1 MPAIQTNQSHTL
13 RAVIELRQRIL
24 SGELSGGT
32 RLLEVAMAEELQI
45 SRTPIREAMSR
56 LAEEGL
62 LERSKGGGFLVRSFA
77 LADIVDTIELRGILE
92 GTAARFAAERG
103 VSDQDL
109 SQISRVVDQL
119 DLCVGGDIQ
128 DIDLSLYSEL
138 NQKFHGQLAALS
150 GSSVLVR
157 EIDRMAQFPFAS
169 PSAFSTNH
177 RHVADFRRS
186 LPPAQEQHRALVD
199 AIRHREGTRAESIA
213 REHTRAAR
221 RNVELM
227 FGADIGQQT
236 GLPSLILLAD

>member
-1 MPAIQTNQSHTL
+1 MPANTATQSHTL

-24 SGELSGGT
+24 SGELAGGT
-32 RLLEVAMAEELQI
+32 RLLEVAMAEELEI
-45 SRTPIREAMSR
+45 SRTPVREAMSR

-103 VSDQDL
+103 VGEAALDQ
-109 SQISRVVDQL
+109 IANVVAQL
-119 DLCVGGDIQ
+119 DICVGGGIQ
-128 DIDLSLYSEL
+128 DIDLDEYSDL
-138 NQKFHGQLAALS
+138 NQQFHSQLAALS
-150 GSSVLVR
+150 GSAVLIR
-157 EIDRMAQFPFAS
+157 EIERVTHFPFAS

-177 RHVADFRRS
+177 RHVEDFRRS
-186 LPPAQEQHRALVD
+186 LPPAQEQHRALID
-199 AIRHREGTRAESIA
+199 AIRRREGTRAESIA

-227 FGADIGQQT
+227 FGTDTHQQI
-236 GLPSLILLAD
+236 GLPSLTLLAD